1 MARILARL
9 LTRRTLALLAALA
22 LVLLVAWWID
32 RRQHGPRAVEA
43 GDDAIAARLL
53 VGFDAWDAATCA
65 ERRGAAVWVGSTT
78 PGFTFERLERF
89 GFDTYR
95 HEIAV
100 YRHAA
105 TGLEF
110 SLILGGTFAMGSPKN
125 EAGRS
130 DDETKHAVT
139 LTKPFLLCRTE
150 TTQAAWEAVMGTNSS
165 TGTPGAEHPVENA
178 SWEDALEFCK
188 KTGLVLP
195 SEAQWEYACRAGT
208 RTRYWSG
215 DEEKD
220 LARVGWY
227 DGNTTTSYGIL
238 GPVLLRLGIKP
249 RSRDHQPVAG
259 KPANPFGLYDM
270 HGNVWEWCEDW
281 AGVYPS
287 DAATDP
293 TGPAGGTFRV
303 NRGGSWNDTDT
314 AVYARS
320 AYRGGNAPDERSYD
334 LGFRPARLV
343 ATE

>member
-78 PGFTFERLERF
+78 PGFAFERLERF

-100 YRHAA
+100 YRHGASD
-105 TGLEF
+105 LEF
-110 SLILGGTFAMGSPKN
+110 SLILGGTFAMGSPKD
-125 EAGRS
+125 ETDRS
-130 DDETKHAVT
+130 DDETQHAVM

-150 TTQAAWEAVMGTNSS
+150 TTQAAWEAVMGTNPSS
-165 TGTPGAEHPVENA
+165 TQAADHPVENV
-178 SWEDALEFCK
+178 SWEDAQEFCK
-188 KTGLVLP
+188 KTGLLLP

-208 RTRYWSG
+208 RTRYGSG

-249 RSRDHQPVAG
+249 PRRDHQPVAG
-259 KPANPFGLYDM
+259 KAANPFGLHDM

-281 AGVYPS
+281 YGAYPNG
-287 DAATDP
+287 AATDP
-293 TGPAGGTFRV
+293 TGPQGGTDRV
-303 NRGGSWNDTDT
+303 IRGGSWFNPAD
-314 AVYARS
+314 YARS
-320 AYRGGNAPDERSYD
+320 AYRFRSPPDYRFYD
-334 LGFRPARLV
+334 LGFRPARIV

>member
-1 MARILARL
+1 MLAVI
-9 LTRRTLALLAALA
+9 AFAA
-22 LVLLVAWWID
+22 LVLLAAWWID

-65 ERRGAAVWVGSTT
+65 ERRAAAVWVGSRT

-110 SLILGGTFAMGSPKN
+110 SLILGGTFAMGSPK
-125 EAGRS
+125 
-130 DDETKHAVT
+130 DDPDRDELDTQRAVT
-139 LTKPFLLCRTE
+139 IGTPFLLCRTE
-150 TTQAAWEAVMGTNSS
+150 TTQAAWEAVMGTNPSS
-165 TGTPGAEHPVENA
+165 TKAADHPVENV
-178 SWEDALEFCK
+178 SWEDAQEFCK
-188 KTGLVLP
+188 RTGLVLP

-208 RTRYWSG
+208 RTRYGSG

-238 GPVLLRLGIKP
+238 EKPLRWLGITP
-249 RSRDHQPVAG
+249 SNPDHESVAG
-259 KPANPFGLYDM
+259 KPANPFGLHDV
-270 HGNVWEWCEDW
+270 HGNLWEWCEDW
-281 AGVYPS
+281 YGAYPS
-287 DAATDP
+287 GAVTDP
-293 TGPAGGTFRV
+293 TGPTGGTLRV
-303 NRGGSWNDTDT
+303 VRGGGWGD
-314 AVYARS
+314 AAGLARS
-320 AYRGGNAPDERSYD
+320 ANRGRSPPGD
-334 LGFRPARLV
+334 RGQRVGFRPARLV
-343 ATE
+343 ALR